1 MATTPTQNPV
11 PSESPR
17 DLKFNAGKID
27 EFVTSFVLKYT
38 DRLGRD
44 HLTIEGLKDLIER
57 AIKAFGFITM
67 DSFEDGAT
75 LDNSS
80 QVLRWESNGEYYR
93 WDGSFPKVVPVAS
106 TPETSGGVG
115 IGAWLSVG
123 DATLRSALAEDIG
136 AELIGR
142 PGGGTVADVMPMQE
156 PLNIN
161 VPADY
166 PSISSALM
174 SLRDRRFPGVTVTIN
189 VSSGVYTESATLPS
203 AHVDGENISILGQT
217 DDFLATS
224 ISSVVAGTFSV
235 KHWDGVV
242 KNLNYH
248 TVTAT
253 LSGPIPTVGQYLL
266 VKSAAGAD
274 TAEYHLGV
282 WEVTS
287 VAGNEV
293 TWITSLHSAPPV
305 GAMMLSG
312 KILRSVV
319 QFIDA
324 QKGPTALQVENSLSL
339 GLIDGLAIVGA
350 CRPTAYGSRGPSNY
364 DVFGGDG
371 GNTGIVARDGGVLNI
386 GSTVGISGF
395 SGSNVYANRSGTIV
409 VGIGAASSNSAR
421 NGWGSASA
429 VIQCQAAIASG
440 NLIDG
445 IIAQDTGFTFAT
457 QSKSFGNHRHAY
469 ISAAGASL
477 NITNS
482 SGRGCLGNGLEVINA
497 QVLANTSVLTNNIGH
512 AINNVASEIRAPS
525 CDCRNSGGV
534 ICSLSGSLNIT
545 SSNLE
550 GVTVNA
556 ISGGFIDVTGYSG
569 AATITPVVNHYSIF
583 GGFVANGTA
592 QSFIGFSPSGTNS
605 AMRLSDTNHIWIGTA
620 SDLAGQTAARLHC
633 NGAAVFA
640 GTVLPSTDASI
651 NLGSASLRFNI
662 GFFAGGTQSSSDA
675 RLKSPVRQMTDA
687 ELNAAKRI
695 GSMIGF
701 WTWLDDESKR
711 QRAGTTV
718 QAVIAVMEDE
728 GLDWTEYG
736 FIGHDKWD
744 AVYEN
749 IFTEMPDGSVI
760 DTGESRLVKP
770 AGDLWQFRD
779 QELDRFIMRG
789 LAQRLSDIEAK
800 LPSQ

>member
-1 MATTPTQNPV
+1 MPDIIPNVVVSMPSQLFTMPRKFGAVFNGKIYIGLIDTDPTIPSNQIQVYLENEDGSLVPMAQPIII
-11 PSESPR
+11 
-17 DLKFNAGKID
+17 NAGGYPVYNGQVSK
-27 EFVTSFVLKYT
+27 FVTVEGHSMAVYDNLNVQQFYFPNVLKY
-38 DRLGRD
+38 DPD
-44 HLTIEGLKDLIER
+44 QFK
-57 AIKAFGFITM
+57 
-67 DSFEDGAT
+67 
-75 LDNSS
+75 S
-80 QVLRWESNGEYYR
+80 QLSGP
-93 WDGSFPKVVPVAS
+93 DGSSYV
-106 TPETSGGVG
+106 
-115 IGAWLSVG
+115 
-123 DATLRSALAEDIG
+123 
-136 AELIGR
+136 GR
-142 PGGGTVADVMPMQE
+142 PGGGTVADVMPMKD

-174 SLRDRRFPGVTVTIN
+174 SLRDRRFPSVTVTIN
-189 VSSGVYTESATLPS
+189 VAAGFYAESATLPS
-203 AHVDGENISILGQT
+203 SHVDGENISILGLT
-217 DDFLATS
+217 DDFSVTS
-224 ISSVVAGTFSV
+224 ISAVVAGTFSV

-242 KNLNYH
+242 KDLNYY
-248 TVTAT
+248 TVTANV
-253 LSGPIPTVGQYLL
+253 SGAIPTVGQYVL
-266 VKSAAGAD
+266 VRSAVGVD
-274 TAEYHLGV
+274 AEYHLGV
-282 WEVTS
+282 WEVTAVS
-287 VAGNEV
+287 GSQV
-293 TWITSLHSAPPV
+293 TWLTSLHSAPPS
-305 GAMMLSG
+305 GAVALSG
-312 KILRSVV
+312 KILRSVI
-319 QFIDA
+319 QFLDA
-324 QKGPTALQVENSLSL
+324 AKGPTAIQVENSLSL

-350 CRPTAYGSRGPSNY
+350 CRPTVSGSRGPSKY

-371 GNTGIVARDGGVLNI
+371 GNTGVVARDGGVLNI
-386 GSTVGISGF
+386 GSNVGISGF

-429 VIQCQAAIASG
+429 VIQCQGVISSG

-477 NITNS
+477 NMTNS

-512 AINNVASEIRAPS
+512 AINNIASEIRAPS

-534 ICSLSGSLNIT
+534 TCSLSGSLNIT
-545 SSNLE
+545 SSNLD

-569 AATITPVVNHYSIF
+569 VATITPVVNHYSIF

-675 RLKSPVRQMTDA
+675 RLKSLVRQMTDA

-701 WTWLDDESKR
+701 WSWLDDESKR

-749 IFTEMPDGSVI
+749 IFTEMADGSVI